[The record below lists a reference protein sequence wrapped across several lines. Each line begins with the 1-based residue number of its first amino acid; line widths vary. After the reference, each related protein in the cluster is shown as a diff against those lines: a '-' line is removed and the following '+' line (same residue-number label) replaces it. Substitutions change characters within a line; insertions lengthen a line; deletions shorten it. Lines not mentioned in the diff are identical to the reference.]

1 MDIMGILDLKFWT
14 VNYLHNRYFRLSIIY
29 LADISNF

>member
-1 MDIMGILDLKFWT
+1 MGILDFKFWT
-14 VNYLHNRYFRLSIIY
+14 VTYLHINRYFRLSIIY